1 MSTVID
7 YGEWVRAPE
16 MEFYSFTYKFAA
28 GFKLSQ
34 SMSLK
39 KFISSTYSNIKHK
52 TPDFFFS
59 WREEEERY
67 YFPSRRR
74 SEWEKLMNVTGKISS
89 SGNRKRN

>member
-1 MSTVID
+1 MVID

-52 TPDFFFS
+52 TPDFFFY
-59 WREEEERY
+59 RKGRG
-67 YFPSRRR
+67 
-74 SEWEKLMNVTGKISS
+74 GKILLSQQKKKWM
-89 SGNRKRN
+89 GKVDECHRKD